1 MKKQRLPTAVAA
13 AIGMLVL
20 ILDGKTALSG
30 ASEGVNL
37 CIKTLI
43 PSLFPFFLLSTMLT
57 GALSGQTIRLL
68 RPIASACKIPKGAES
83 LLAIGV
89 LGGYPVGA
97 QNVAQLHGSGQLSNE
112 QAARMITFC
121 NNAGPAFLFGVLGS
135 MFSDSKYPWL
145 LWLIHISSALL
156 VGVLLPGSRTEGA
169 VRPLSRSV
177 TVTDALAQAVKVI
190 GLVCGWVVLMR
201 MMLAFLEHWFL
212 CLVPPVARVVIAGA
226 LELSNGCV
234 RLVHI
239 ENEGLRFILASAML
253 AAGGVCVSL
262 QTASV
267 AREIPLRLYFP
278 GKLLQCGISVLLSCA
293 LQFLFPAQMRQN
305 CCVIMPIAAVC
316 SFLSFLILKNIEKV
330 LAFRAFVVYNDHI
343 HAKEVRPCCFA
354 KK

>member
-1 MKKQRLPTAVAA
+1 MKKQRLPTAVSAA
-13 AIGMLVL
+13 LGMLVL
-20 ILDGKTALSG
+20 ILDGKTTLSG

-97 QNVAQLHGSGQLSNE
+97 QNVAQLHGSGQLSGE

-156 VGVLLPGSRTEGA
+156 VGMLLPGSRTEGA

-177 TVTDALAQAVKVI
+177 TVTDALAQAVKVM

-212 CLVPPVARVVIAGA
+212 WLLPPVARVVIAGA

-234 RLVHI
+234 RLPCI

-267 AREIPLRLYFP
+267 AQEIPLRLYFP

-293 LQFLFPAQMRQN
+293 VQFLFPAQMRQN
-305 CCVIMPIAAVC
+305 CSVIMPIAAVC
-316 SFLSFLILKNIEKV
+316 SFLSFLILKKIEKV
-330 LAFRAFVVYNDHI
+330 LAFHTVVVYNDHI
-343 HAKEVRPCCFA
+343 HAKEVRSCCFA